1 MSTTTTVTI
10 GHRDPR
16 ITYRGGWDHGG
27 LWTGSAGESVS
38 FSSTTDHNAFLSI
51 DDLDCTPFILGL
63 VQTLI
68 LLDIPGNISYY
79 GFMQPSG
86 GKISLCIDCR
96 FFANS
101 IHINAINPNS
111 SPDAAPVVLYSGP
124 TGGGSII
131 MTNRET
137 LTLNASAPFSKLTLA
152 RFELTRGATPSS
164 TSSYVKPYPSS
175 STPSTAANSSHS
187 SNDPSFGQNHHTFP
201 LGNILSGVLGGLA
214 GISLLF
220 FIFWHYV
227 VSPRRQRN
235 DTPPIHDDLISPFSG
250 QQCCQPILSGRR
262 EIVGEKRRDLSH
274 NLPSLAFVRPSKC
287 GPTPRAPQPAMV
299 VRGKGPSLGS
309 TVTQIATQTIPSKFS
324 GLTST
329 QSEVAAQHRPR
340 KFDRV

>member
-1 MSTTTTVTI
+1 
-10 GHRDPR
+10 
-16 ITYRGGWDHGG
+16 
-27 LWTGSAGESVS
+27 
-38 FSSTTDHNAFLSI
+38 
-51 DDLDCTPFILGL
+51 
-63 VQTLI
+63 
-68 LLDIPGNISYY
+68 
-79 GFMQPSG
+79 MQPSG

-111 SPDAAPVVLYSGP
+111 SPDAAPVSALYVSQIISAEVRNTLIYVRLQVVLYSGP

-175 STPSTAANSSHS
+175 STPSTAANSSHP

-235 DTPPIHDDLISPFSG
+235 DTPPVHDDLVSPFSG
-250 QQCCQPILSGRR
+250 QQCCQPVLPGRR
-262 EIVGEKRRDLSH
+262 EIVGEKRRDSSH